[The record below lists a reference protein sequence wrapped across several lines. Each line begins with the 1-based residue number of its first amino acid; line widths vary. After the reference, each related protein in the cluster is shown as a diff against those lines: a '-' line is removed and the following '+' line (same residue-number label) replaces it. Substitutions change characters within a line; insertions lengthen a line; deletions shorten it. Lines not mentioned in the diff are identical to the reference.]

1 MKHDET
7 AGQCGPPFFSP
18 VKPCERWRFRR
29 IEQIEKCAICEGL
42 EILLNSHSELHRA
55 SKRDIM
61 YAREARVFETQ
72 LKRFEKMKNSA
83 VAVKQTKSAP
93 VGVITPELLK
103 DLSIRFGAAL
113 NEIVKPMGMV
123 IAMDGSR
130 YGKSHAN
137 MKMRLL
143 VTVAGEKSA
152 TKPFERECREL
163 GINPDL
169 IGTKFTS
176 ARFGECTFVGVN
188 LNRPKMV
195 LDVLTADG
203 KPVRGPVGMIKAIID
218 NEVKAAKKVSAKK
231 AAMVEDDDD
240 LNLDDEAP
248 AATGKRAKRTAKTVN
263 NMTDAEMLAALSD
276 DDETPK
282 VRSRRSAKKP
292 AAKKPVSAKGKAFAA
307 KMKAARE
314 AAQAKRSG
322 KKVAAKP
329 ARSARSE
336 RAAAPKLTR
345 AERQAKAER
354 AIKRLERQAAKRAA
368 ERKANRSAKRTT
380 TRKPAAKVARKTTRS
395 AKPAARK
402 STKRRSRMA

>member
-1 MKHDET
+1 
-7 AGQCGPPFFSP
+7 
-18 VKPCERWRFRR
+18 
-29 IEQIEKCAICEGL
+29 
-42 EILLNSHSELHRA
+42 
-55 SKRDIM
+55 
-61 YAREARVFETQ
+61 
-72 LKRFEKMKNSA
+72 MKNSV

-123 IAMDGSR
+123 VAMDGSR

-143 VTVAGEKSA
+143 VTAAGEKAA

-169 IGTKFTS
+169 IGKKFTS

-203 KPVRGPVGMIKAIID
+203 RSVRGPIGMIQTILA
-218 NEVKAAKKVSAKK
+218 NEVKAAKKVSTKK
-231 AAMVEDDDD
+231 AAVVEDDD
-240 LNLDDEAP
+240 LNLDDDDAP
-248 AATGKRAKRTAKTVN
+248 AATGKRTKRTAKAVN
-263 NMTDAEMLAALSD
+263 NMTDAEMIAALSD
-276 DDETPK
+276 GDDETPK

-292 AAKKPVSAKGKAFAA
+292 AAKKAVSAKGKAFAA

-329 ARSARSE
+329 ARSARNE
-336 RAAAPKLTR
+336 KTAAPKLTR
-345 AERQAKAER
+345 AERALKAER
-354 AIKRLERQAAKRAA
+354 AIKRLERKAAKRAA
-368 ERKANRSAKRTT
+368 ERKAERSAKRTT
-380 TRKPAAKVARKTTRS
+380 TKKPAAKVARKTTRS

-402 STKRRSRMA
+402 GTKRRSRMA